1 MRISQRISFI
11 LGILIGFSPLAQAQG
26 LPADQI
32 LKGGIDSVTLESALA
47 GIKPGQVVVL
57 GEQHGTSVQAAQQ
70 LQVLETIKNSG
81 HLISLGME
89 FFDYTKQSFVDR
101 YQAGQLDEATFLTQ
115 VGWGQGF
122 SYDAYR
128 NQVQFPQFGSEYV
141 IALNAP
147 RTLTSRISRV
157 GMAGLTEDEKN
168 LLPPGWTL
176 GNQGYFERFETVMGG
191 HVPPDA
197 LARYFE
203 AQSTWDDT
211 MAWKASEFLR
221 AHPEQ
226 VLVII
231 VGEFHVQY
239 GGGLPDRLKARG
251 LEVTT
256 FSLVN
261 LEGLTESEQ
270 KTEVEPSTSYG
281 SRADYV
287 WTSRFS
293 LER

>member
-1 MRISQRISFI
+1 MRIYQRISSI
-11 LGILIGFSPLAQAQG
+11 LGILIGLSSWAQAQEV
-26 LPADQI
+26 PANRI
-32 LKGGIDSVTLESALA
+32 FKGGTELVTLEAALS
-47 GIKPGQVVVL
+47 GLKPGQVVVL
-57 GEQHGTSVQAAQQ
+57 GEQHGTVVQAAQQ
-70 LQVLETIKNSG
+70 MQVLETIKNSG
-81 HLISLGME
+81 LRVSLGME
-89 FFDYTKQSFVDR
+89 FFDYTKQGIVDQ
-101 YQAGQLDEATFLTQ
+101 YKAGQLDEATFLGQ

-128 NQVQFPQFGSEYV
+128 NQVLFPEANSEYV

-147 RTLTSRISRV
+147 RSLTSRISRV
-157 GMAGLTEDEKN
+157 GMTGLTEEEKR
-168 LLPPGWTL
+168 LLPPGWTI

-191 HVPPDA
+191 HVPADA

-211 MAWKASEFLR
+211 MAWKASEFIRL
-221 AHPEQ
+221 HPDQ
-226 VLVII
+226 IMVII

-261 LEGLTESEQ
+261 LEGLTEAEQ
-270 KTEVEPSTSYG
+270 KTEVEPSSTYG
-281 SRADYV
+281 SRADFV